1 MEYLSIRQ
9 ISEKWGIS
17 IRRIQVLCAKNR
29 IPGATK
35 IGSYWAIPADAEK
48 PNDERIKSGKYIKE
62 KQSMGQKETIVNL
75 LNTYGTMTQRALAEA
90 IYGDKNHG
98 PNIYAALMG
107 LVNSGAVLRT
117 GSNPSYY
124 SLSGVDIIIQEK
136 PVQTKKG
143 YRDVTGDAITNE
155 TMEEAESL
163 VQGTDNYGP
172 ENELI
177 TRCLQKFPMNTDPD
191 VVAMKVGLIDITN
204 STHLSQHKSKI
215 SMAELANIIAAIPNI
230 DDRIAAGDP
239 EVVNEIARSNGKIN
253 LFSFASK
260 YCCYHNRNLYGRD
273 DYSILDTILKEYL
286 PRYFDDV
293 TKGQIQKWQDS
304 FNYKAYNDYITRKL
318 DEYCITVEHRKRKF
332 DHFVWYK
339 NRQIGWCI

>member
-1 MEYLSIRQ
+1 MS
-9 ISEKWGIS
+9 
-17 IRRIQVLCAKNR
+17 
-29 IPGATK
+29 
-35 IGSYWAIPADAEK
+35 
-48 PNDERIKSGKYIKE
+48 
-62 KQSMGQKETIVNL
+62 QKETIVNML
-75 LNTYGTMTQRALAEA
+75 KTNGTMTQGALAEA

-98 PNIYAALMG
+98 PNIYATLIG
-107 LVNSGAVLRT
+107 LVKNGAVLRT

-124 SLSGVDIIIQEK
+124 SLSGTEIIIPEK
-136 PVQTKKG
+136 SQKSTKG
-143 YRDVTGDAITNE
+143 YRDVSGDIITNE
-155 TMEEAESL
+155 AMEEAETL

-177 TRCLQKFPMNTDPD
+177 TRCLRKFPKNTDPD
-191 VVAMKVGLIDITN
+191 IVAMKVGLIDITN

-215 SMAELANIIAAIPNI
+215 SMVELANIIAAIPYI
-230 DDRIAAGDP
+230 DERIAAGDP

-273 DYSILDTILKEYL
+273 DYSILDTVLKEYL
-286 PRYFDDV
+286 PRYFDDI

-304 FNYKAYNDYITRKL
+304 FNYKAYNDYITKKL
-318 DEYCITVEHRKRKF
+318 DECGITVNHRKRKF

-339 NRQIGWCI
+339 NR

>member
-1 MEYLSIRQ
+1 MS
-9 ISEKWGIS
+9 
-17 IRRIQVLCAKNR
+17 
-29 IPGATK
+29 
-35 IGSYWAIPADAEK
+35 
-48 PNDERIKSGKYIKE
+48 
-62 KQSMGQKETIVNL
+62 QKETIVNML
-75 LNTYGTMTQRALAEA
+75 KTNGTMTQGALAEA

-98 PNIYAALMG
+98 PNIYATLIG
-107 LVNSGAVLRT
+107 LVKNGAVLRT

-124 SLSGVDIIIQEK
+124 SLSGTEIIIPEK
-136 PVQTKKG
+136 SQKSTKG
-143 YRDVTGDAITNE
+143 YRDVSGDIITNE
-155 TMEEAESL
+155 AMEEAETL

-177 TRCLQKFPMNTDPD
+177 TRCLRKFPKNTDPD
-191 VVAMKVGLIDITN
+191 IVAMKVGLIDITN

-215 SMAELANIIAAIPNI
+215 SMVELANIIASIPDI
-230 DDRIAAGDP
+230 DERIAAGDP

-273 DYSILDTILKEYL
+273 DYSILDTVLKEYL
-286 PRYFDDV
+286 PRYFDDI

-304 FNYKAYNDYITRKL
+304 FNYKAYNDYITKKL
-318 DEYCITVEHRKRKF
+318 DECGITVNHRKRKF

-339 NRQIGWCI
+339 NR

>member
-1 MEYLSIRQ
+1 MS
-9 ISEKWGIS
+9 
-17 IRRIQVLCAKNR
+17 
-29 IPGATK
+29 
-35 IGSYWAIPADAEK
+35 
-48 PNDERIKSGKYIKE
+48 
-62 KQSMGQKETIVNL
+62 QKETIVNML
-75 LNTYGTMTQRALAEA
+75 KTNGTMTQGALAEA

-98 PNIYAALMG
+98 PNIYATLIG
-107 LVNSGAVLRT
+107 LVKNGAVLRT

-124 SLSGVDIIIQEK
+124 SLSGTEIIIPEK
-136 PVQTKKG
+136 SQKSTKG
-143 YRDVTGDAITNE
+143 YRDVSGDIITNE
-155 TMEEAESL
+155 AMEEAETL

-177 TRCLQKFPMNTDPD
+177 TRCLRKFPKNTDPD
-191 VVAMKVGLIDITN
+191 IVAMKVGLIDITN

-215 SMAELANIIAAIPNI
+215 SMVELANIIAAIPYI
-230 DDRIAAGDP
+230 DERISDGDP

-273 DYSILDTILKEYL
+273 DYSILDTVLKEYL
-286 PRYFDDV
+286 PRYFDDI

-304 FNYKAYNDYITRKL
+304 FNYKAYNDYITKKL
-318 DEYCITVEHRKRKF
+318 DECGITVNHRKRKF

-339 NRQIGWCI
+339 NR